1 MNLNKG
7 EIISGDNLKGV
18 LGKDNIE
25 NDVDVK
31 RICAAIGLKPIKILD
46 YIQ

>member
-7 EIISGDNLKGV
+7 EILSGDSLKGV

-31 RICAAIGLKPIKILD
+31 RLCASVGLKPIRVLD
-46 YIQ
+46 

>member
-7 EIISGDNLKGV
+7 EIITGDNLKGV

-25 NDVDVK
+25 TDVDIK
-31 RICAAIGLKPIKILD
+31 RICASVGLKPMKLSE
-46 YIQ
+46 